1 MRTGTP
7 PMVRSSTRATGSGS
21 PSIAVNSFII
31 WRASSGLTSWSAG
44 PPTDSSWSSTVLMA
58 GSSGTA
64 SPFSAKPVD
73 EASLLRRAYGVAS
86 GAAEGRMRRCLS
98 SPAPPA
104 GPRSVD
110 FATALTSSRA
120 LAPTGRASRPSVPK
134 EPTLARPV
142 PTWLITDLYDDTD
155 LGVIATGK
163 EGEVGLVERTA
174 RDDDRS
180 HLLARKRYRPRTI
193 SHKGELQ
200 ELGFERAPTFANDI
214 IYRDGRNYGRRSRD
228 RRAVETMTKY
238 GKELVKQRWVGHE
251 YDVMAAA
258 WEAGAS
264 VPYPVGYDE
273 DGGLLLEYIGDRAQA
288 APRLAQA
295 RLGRDEVLDAWLQL
309 QESLRLVVEAGYV
322 HADLSA
328 YNALW
333 WKGRLW
339 L

>member
-1 MRTGTP
+1 
-7 PMVRSSTRATGSGS
+7 
-21 PSIAVNSFII
+21 
-31 WRASSGLTSWSAG
+31 
-44 PPTDSSWSSTVLMA
+44 
-58 GSSGTA
+58 
-64 SPFSAKPVD
+64 
-73 EASLLRRAYGVAS
+73 
-86 GAAEGRMRRCLS
+86 
-98 SPAPPA
+98 
-104 GPRSVD
+104 
-110 FATALTSSRA
+110 
-120 LAPTGRASRPSVPK
+120 
-134 EPTLARPV
+134 LARAIPE
-142 PTWLITDLYDDTD
+142 WLITDVYTDTD

-180 HLLARKRYRPRTI
+180 HLLARKRYRPRTV

-238 GKELVKQRWVGHE
+238 GKELVKQRWLGHE
-251 YDVMAAA
+251 YDVMAAV

-264 VPYPVGYDE
+264 VPYPVGYDD
-273 DGGLLLEYIGDRAQA
+273 DGGLLLEYIGDSTQA

-295 RLGRDEVLDAWLQL
+295 RLGRSELGAAWDQL
-309 QESLRLVVEAGYV
+309 QENLRLVVESGWV

-333 WKGRLW
+333 WNDRLW
-339 L
+339 LIDFPQAVDLVGSPHGFDLLHRDVLNVCKWFGRRGIDVDGEALFAELVAAAFSGGRSTDLAP

>member
-1 MRTGTP
+1 L
-7 PMVRSSTRATGSGS
+7 TRA
-21 PSIAVNSFII
+21 I
-31 WRASSGLTSWSAG
+31 
-44 PPTDSSWSSTVLMA
+44 
-58 GSSGTA
+58 
-64 SPFSAKPVD
+64 
-73 EASLLRRAYGVAS
+73 
-86 GAAEGRMRRCLS
+86 
-98 SPAPPA
+98 PA
-104 GPRSVD
+104 
-110 FATALTSSRA
+110 
-120 LAPTGRASRPSVPK
+120 
-134 EPTLARPV
+134 
-142 PTWLITDLYDDTD
+142 WLITDFYTDTD

-163 EGEVGLVERTA
+163 EGEVGLIERTA

-238 GKELVKQRWVGHE
+238 GKELVKQKWLGHE
-251 YDVMAAA
+251 HDVMSAV
-258 WEAGAS
+258 WEAGGS

-273 DGGLLLEYIGDRAQA
+273 DNGLLLEYIGDRSQA

-295 RLGRDEVLDAWLQL
+295 RLGRDALVDAWDQL
-309 QESLRLVVEAGYV
+309 RENLRLVVEAGWV

-333 WKGRLW
+333 WEGRLW
-339 L
+339 LIDFPQAVDLVGSPHGFDLLHRDVLNVCKWFGRRGVETDGEGLFAELVATAFSGGRSTGLAP